1 MRTFLVCLLVVAL
14 IGFVLAEGDVEKRVF
29 GKLKKLIRKGAR
41 KAIDSYK
48 GSKLQDKLK
57 DVGNTLLKT
66 GKDLAL
72 KGLDKVQDAAVKKAT
87 GF

>member
-29 GKLKKLIRKGAR
+29 GKLGKLIRKGAR
-41 KAIDSYK
+41 KAVDTYK

-72 KGLDKVQDAAVKKAT
+72 KGLDKVQDVAVKKAT

>member
-41 KAIDSYK
+41 KAVDAYK

-66 GKDLAL
+66 GKDLAF

>member
-14 IGFVLAEGDVEKRVF
+14 LGFAFSEPAVEKRSW
-29 GKLKKLIRKGAR
+29 LKKTFRKVKDA
-41 KAIDSYK
+41 YK
-48 GSKLQDKLK
+48 GSDLQSKLK